1 MIPGL
6 FLVTAGGLLM
16 YLAVTDVDLKDVAD
30 SFLKGQI
37 IVRKKP
43 TVPAKAPGS
52 VGKVPGGN
60 GTVPAPHPGTVGVPS

>member
-1 MIPGL
+1 
-6 FLVTAGGLLM
+6 M
-16 YLAVTDVDLKDVAD
+16 YLAVVDIDLKDVAE

-52 VGKVPGGN
+52 VGKVPSGN
-60 GTVPAPHPGTVGVPS
+60 GTVPAPYPGTVGQPPVGR